1 MQAVVLKNKA
11 CVHQGLDFID
21 SGCNGDHP
29 SSEFH
34 HQIATARNGGCGPH
48 GSLDS
53 PEQELEKLATTSECD
68 LLSGDGRESV
78 EAAAAAAASVSEAT
92 TPKVQL
98 VQVTP
103 SVVLDTSQTSSTVK
117 RVVIPEEETKC
128 CVIL

>member
-1 MQAVVLKNKA
+1 MY
-11 CVHQGLDFID
+11 QGLDFID
-21 SGCNGDHP
+21 SGCNGDP

-34 HQIATARNGGCGPH
+34 HQMATARNGGCGGH

>member
-1 MQAVVLKNKA
+1 MCAP
-11 CVHQGLDFID
+11 CQGLDFID
-21 SGCNGDHP
+21 SGYNGDP

-34 HQIATARNGGCGPH
+34 HQIATERNGGCGH

-78 EAAAAAAASVSEAT
+78 EAAAAAAASVSEVT

-103 SVVLDTSQTSSTVK
+103 SVVVDASQTSSTVK

>member
-1 MQAVVLKNKA
+1 MY
-11 CVHQGLDFID
+11 QGLDFID
-21 SGCNGDHP
+21 SGCNGDP

-34 HQIATARNGGCGPH
+34 RQIATEGNGGCGH

-78 EAAAAAAASVSEAT
+78 EAAAAAAAASVSEAT

-103 SVVLDTSQTSSTVK
+103 SLVLDTSQTSSTVK